1 MTLLTPPNSSHR
13 LDKENFKFTVTAPLP
28 GRVVWSSQNSYHSLT
43 TPPKPCVAS
52 KERPV
57 KSILKRRRE
66 ATTLLAVPDNDTKE
80 REVTPEPADPL
91 VNLNYLDHPVS
102 TILGGADASL
112 RDLIEGYSVLAVR
125 LRTSVT
131 DSTDADAS
139 WPLFQPLR
147 KNREAFVDAVVRDLG
162 KALIDP
168 ASVMPC
174 TEEVMDE
181 WLEAEEQT
189 PKFNLPSPQSS
200 PVKKRGMSAEQAKHA
215 RDLATTC
222 LSVIRLLSVV
232 LSTPAIYSVFES
244 TL

>member
-1 MTLLTPPNSSHR
+1 M
-13 LDKENFKFTVTAPLP
+13 
-28 GRVVWSSQNSYHSLT
+28 
-43 TPPKPCVAS
+43 
-52 KERPV
+52 
-57 KSILKRRRE
+57 
-66 ATTLLAVPDNDTKE
+66 
-80 REVTPEPADPL
+80 TPEPADPL
-91 VNLNYLDHPVS
+91 VNLSYLEHPVS
-102 TILGGADASL
+102 IILKGADASL

-162 KALIDP
+162 KALVNP

-174 TEEVMDE
+174 TEEVVDE
-181 WLEAEEQT
+181 WLKDEEHL
-189 PKFNLPSPQSS
+189 PKFSLPSPRSS
-200 PVKKRGMSAEQAKHA
+200 PVKKRGMSAEQAKYA